1 MRRKG
6 KSFSRHGL
14 FSPRYHEVTLSS
26 FRSSTMSTLLYVQ
39 HHYSR
44 ARSRREQTRT
54 THIFSTV
61 FIRHFRH
68 DECFSNFLTVS
79 HAHVTLRFLSPFLLY
94 PTRRS
99 VLRPDPA
106 VPRSANCLGST
117 LLFLS
122 PPQSHS
128 ICLFDI
134 TLHPSQRF
142 LIDTF
147 RSRPAYIF
155 SNPTLV

>member
-1 MRRKG
+1 MDCFRHATTKLLCPPSGPAQHRR
-6 KSFSRHGL
+6 
-14 FSPRYHEVTLSS
+14 LSI
-26 FRSSTMSTLLYVQ
+26 FNITT
-39 HHYSR
+39 H

-54 THIFSTV
+54 SHIVSTV
-61 FIRHFRH
+61 FIRHFRY

-106 VPRSANCLGST
+106 VPRSADGLGST

-122 PPQSHS
+122 PPQTHS
-128 ICLFDI
+128 ICSFDI